1 MSRRGAGTLLLWF
14 WCTIDASLCTSS
26 GAGTFWHNVE
36 LRVEVVER
44 GRLVAL
50 VVVPPVAHK
59 EPLVEHGAVGA
70 QKRVVSAVFLA
81 NVEDLALCVH
91 ITIVPSVLLVSA
103 AEFCA
108 RDRAVDRVVL
118 AGRPSDGWPGLSIM
132 PVVAVVSVI
141 LSIVMRTAANVLL
154 TGLRTA
160 VREAI
165 GKSVRTRRR
174 KCRNLRQ
181 AELGSVCRRKRCS
194 SHTAWSASVASVWLT
209 CETV

>member
-1 MSRRGAGTLLLWF
+1 MSRRRTRTLLLWF
-14 WCTIDASLCTSS
+14 CRAIDASLCTSS

-36 LRVEVVER
+36 LRVEVVQR
-44 GRLVAL
+44 GCLVAL

-59 EPLVEHGAVGA
+59 EPLVEHGAIGA

-91 ITIVPSVLLVSA
+91 VTIVPSVLLVSA

-108 RDRAVDRVVL
+108 RNGAVDRVVL
-118 AGRPSDGWPGLSIM
+118 AGRASDSWPGLAIM
-132 PVVAVVSVI
+132 PVLAVVSVI

-165 GKSVRTRRR
+165 RESVRGCRR
-174 KCRNLRQ
+174 KCRNLR
-181 AELGSVCRRKRCS
+181 
-194 SHTAWSASVASVWLT
+194 
-209 CETV
+209 